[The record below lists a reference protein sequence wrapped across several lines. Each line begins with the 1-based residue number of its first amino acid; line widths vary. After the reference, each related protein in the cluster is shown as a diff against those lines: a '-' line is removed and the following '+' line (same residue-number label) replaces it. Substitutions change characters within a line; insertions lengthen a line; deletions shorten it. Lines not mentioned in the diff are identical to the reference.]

1 MKTIN
6 RRASLPHAR
15 RALAGG
21 KLTVGFIGGSI
32 TESGSFRS
40 YSDQVVNGIASAYP
54 DAKIIFRNA
63 GIGATNSTLGAF
75 RVERDIVAAG
85 CQLVFVE
92 FAVNDYALEPAQ
104 RMAAREGMIRQL
116 LRQGEADVVLVYT
129 FRQEMCA
136 EMLRGNM
143 PATIAEFE
151 RLAERYRLSSVWMG
165 LHALLQVQKGLLR
178 WEEWLPDGLHPEA
191 AGSRYYAEA
200 ALQFVLPELAG
211 EGEEGAA
218 FPAPLTA
225 HPWERPRLLP
235 LEGLDWKNPWKLR
248 QANVN
253 VGFREYLDTSAV
265 GAELAFTFS
274 GTALYAGLLTGLWG
288 AALEY
293 RVDGGP
299 WQISDYE
306 RLPWMGN
313 LGWFRG
319 VMLAEGLER
328 GPHRAVLRCRRSEDA
343 NARGTHLCVAL
354 LGVLE

>member
-1 MKTIN
+1 MEIMN
-6 RRASLPHAR
+6 RRASLPHTR
-15 RALAGG
+15 QALAQGE
-21 KLTVGFIGGSI
+21 LTVGFIGGSI

-40 YSDQVVNGIASAYP
+40 YSDHVINGIAAAYP
-54 DAKIIFRNA
+54 KAKIIFRNA
-63 GIGATNSTLGAF
+63 GIGATNCELGAF
-75 RVERDIVAAG
+75 RVQRDILEAG

-92 FAVNDYALEPAQ
+92 FSVNDYALEPAR
-104 RMAAREGMIRQL
+104 RMAAREGLIRQL
-116 LRQGEADVVLVYT
+116 LRRGEADVVLVYT
-129 FRQEMCA
+129 FRQEMYA
-136 EMLRGNM
+136 EMLRGEA

-165 LHALLQVQKGLLR
+165 MHALSQVQKGLLR

-200 ALQFVLPELAG
+200 VLQFVLPELASG
-211 EGEEGAA
+211 REEGPLL
-218 FPAPLTA
+218 PAPLTA
-225 HPWERPRLLP
+225 RPWERPRLLP
-235 LEGLDWKNPWKLR
+235 LEGVDWQNPWKLR
-248 QANVN
+248 RANVN
-253 VGFREYLDTSAV
+253 VGFMEYLDTSAV

-293 RVDGGP
+293 RVDDGP